1 MNITDCMAGL
11 RVKYHHD
18 GEWKFGVVTEVGKR
32 PPSAGNTA
40 AERAQLS
47 THDAKVRP
55 EGGDGEITLQIKNLR
70 HAPPFYGVRL
80 TVPSH
85 MVSKL
90 VMEGGQLVL
99 EIDASGTYHAGHVHP
114 FNVISLPPPAEGQE
128 VAGKHVGLYVN
139 TELGGVS
146 VSRPDPQ
153 M

>member
-18 GEWKFGVVTEVGKR
+18 GEWKFGVVTEVGKK
-32 PPSAGNTA
+32 PPAT
-40 AERAQLS
+40 AERGELS

-55 EGGDGEITLQIKNLR
+55 EGTDGEIRLQIKSLR

-85 MVSKL
+85 MVTKL
-90 VMEGGQLVL
+90 NMEGGMLVL
-99 EIDASGTYHAGHVHP
+99 EIDASSTYHAGHVHP
-114 FNVISLPPPAEGQE
+114 FNVVSLPPPAEGQE